1 MVEQMRTF
9 AHAHEV
15 APKKVKEGIEMRV
28 LVWSGK
34 LMITQVSFKKGCVGD
49 LHSHP
54 HEQIS
59 YVVEGEFNYT
69 VGEEKYHM
77 KAGSAIYVPS
87 NVKHQVEALTDAVLL
102 DVFTPIREDYLPHS
116 L

>member
-1 MVEQMRTF
+1 LVEQMRTF
-9 AHAHEV
+9 VRAHEV

-34 LMITQVSFKKGCVGD
+34 LMMTQVSFKKGCVGD

>member
-1 MVEQMRTF
+1 
-9 AHAHEV
+9 
-15 APKKVKEGIEMRV
+15 
-28 LVWSGK
+28 
-34 LMITQVSFKKGCVGD
+34 
-49 LHSHP
+49 
-54 HEQIS
+54 
-59 YVVEGEFNYT
+59 
-69 VGEEKYHM
+69 M

>member
-1 MVEQMRTF
+1 MNVF
-9 AHAHEV
+9 AHLDQV
-15 APKKVKEGIEMRV
+15 TPKKVKEGIEMRV
-28 LVWSGK
+28 LVWAGK
-34 LMITQVSFKKGCVGD
+34 MMMTHVTFKKGSVGD

-59 YVVEGEFNYT
+59 YVVEGELIYR

-102 DVFTPIREDYLPHS
+102 DIFTPIREDYLPQS
-116 L
+116 V